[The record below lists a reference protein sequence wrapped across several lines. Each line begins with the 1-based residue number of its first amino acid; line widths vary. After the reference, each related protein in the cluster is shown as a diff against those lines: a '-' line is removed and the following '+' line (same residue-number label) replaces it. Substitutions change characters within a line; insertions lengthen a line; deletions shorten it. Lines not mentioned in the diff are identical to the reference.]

1 MTALKLKNG
10 AIRTDLCKI
19 VVLINEN
26 IIYRVVKMKIE
37 FVFDIV
43 YPMSYVA
50 FQKLKKNWNEQTA
63 LRIELVPIQAVPEIP
78 EQGLNVL
85 EFLTEKYGSV
95 EANRKLEMTKFAAY
109 SEDIEVNIEHM
120 KRMPNSQLAHQAI
133 LALDNVFDQFA
144 LTQALFHAIFA
155 HGKDISNADILRDV
169 IEGIGLDGSHVLRSI
184 HHKEIADHQHE
195 LTQYVHKLGQ
205 HPIPYYIVDGKIA
218 DDSFSTQ
225 ELKQL
230 LLQAS

>member
-1 MTALKLKNG
+1 
-10 AIRTDLCKI
+10 
-19 VVLINEN
+19 
-26 IIYRVVKMKIE
+26 MKIE

-50 FQKLKKNWNEQTA
+50 FQKLKKNWNEKTA
-63 LRIELVPIQAVPEIP
+63 SRIELLPVQMVPEIP

-85 EFLTEKYGSV
+85 EFLTQKYGST

-120 KRMPNSQLAHQAI
+120 KHMPNSQLAHQAI
-133 LALDNVFDQFA
+133 FALDNVFDKFA
-144 LTQALFHAIFA
+144 LTQALFHAVFA
-155 HGKDISNADILRDV
+155 HGKDISKADVLKDV

-184 HHKEIADHQHE
+184 QHKEIADHQIE
-195 LTQYVHKLGQ
+195 ITKYVESHGK
-205 HPIPYYIVDGKIA
+205 HPIPYFIVNGKIS
-218 DDSFSTQ
+218 DETFSTQ
-225 ELKQL
+225 ELKHL